1 MSVAGCLGLQDVEG
15 ALLREARATWRE
27 WVDRRLVDGVVDDLA
42 SLPEW
47 TLSSPDGAKH
57 VLGVL
62 AALTESESEAVTAL
76 AWVLLPGAEAVA
88 RRLSDLHPDID
99 GMVAGQLWIEVAAAH
114 RIRSSKVAAAIL
126 AKTRREVCAELGVG
140 DLARRR
146 DLVWT
151 DRIGTDVPEL
161 IADATADPDPE
172 YDALELLRDAW
183 LDDAIVTF
191 DMWLLWDLAAIAHR
205 LGSPGHRGRMG
216 LTSPAVVEETAREIQ
231 LSSRTLRRR
240 ATHALDRLQ
249 DYAIAREDPQ
259 SLAEWKRAHPVMPL
273 TAREEMELAIHEEQ
287 WWDLITGVEHLS
299 PEEASA
305 RLWTG
310 PERKRRA

>member
-1 MSVAGCLGLQDVEG
+1 MQD
-15 ALLREARATWRE
+15 ARAAWRR
-27 WVDRRLVDGVVDDLA
+27 WVNRRLVHGVAHDLA

-47 TLSSPDGAKH
+47 TLSTPAGANQ

-62 AALTESESEAVTAL
+62 ASLTETEPEAVTAL
-76 AWVLLPGAEAVA
+76 VWVLLPGAEAIA
-88 RRLSDLHPDID
+88 GKLADLHPDID
-99 GMVAGQLWIEVAAAH
+99 GMVAGQLWIEATDAH
-114 RIRSSKVAAAIL
+114 RHRSSKVAAAIL
-126 AKTRREVCAELGVG
+126 GTTRREVCADLGVG

-146 DLVWT
+146 DLIWT
-151 DRIGTDVPEL
+151 DRVGTDVPEL
-161 IADATADPDPE
+161 LADAAAESDPE

-183 LDDAIVTF
+183 LDDAIVSF
-191 DMWLLWDLAAIAHR
+191 DMWLLWDLAATAHR
-205 LGSPGHRGRMG
+205 LGSPGRRGRMG

-240 ATHALDRLQ
+240 ATHALDRLR

-273 TAREEMELAIHEEQ
+273 TAREEMDLAIHEEQ
-287 WWDLITGVEHLS
+287 WWNLITGSEHLS

-305 RLWTG
+305 RLWAG
-310 PERKRRA
+310 PERRRRA